1 VRLAQLFDEPEVRE
15 MLEEAQGKAKKRM
28 ATLTVRQREVALLI
42 ADGEPNKIIAH
53 RLGIA
58 ERSVE
63 NHRAEIMRKTEARS
77 FAALVK
83 LVVLAG

>member
-42 ADGEPNKIIAH
+42 AH